1 MEPYASTSTLPG
13 TPKGPRQ
20 AAIAFILITVILDVL
35 SLGLI
40 IPVLQKLIKE
50 LVGGNERDASFYIGL
65 FGTLWALMQFFCSPI
80 IGALSDKFGRRP
92 VLLVSA
98 FGLGLDFV
106 LLAIAPNLWWLLVG
120 RIITGI
126 TAASFSTAQAYLAD
140 VTAPEKR
147 TAAFGLFGAAFGIGF
162 VLGPVV
168 GGLLG
173 NIDLRLPFWVS
184 AGLTMT
190 NWLYGFFV
198 LPESLPK
205 EKRSPFR
212 WARANPLG
220 SLRLLLSVKG
230 LLPMALILLFY
241 QLAHLA
247 FQNVF
252 VLYTDTH
259 FGWTPKQ
266 VGLALG
272 TVGILNMIVQGGLVR
287 PANKTFGERVL
298 VFVGLIGGILGFA
311 AYAVAGDG
319 NSFFYSTVLFA
330 LMGFF
335 QSSINGVMSARIG
348 PLDQGRLTGANSSIM
363 GLAGLIGP
371 SMYASVFA
379 WSVAPG
385 RDSFWRGTPFAVA
398 CLMMVVAIVIAFFVV
413 PARAVSTAKS
423 DLPPD

>member
-1 MEPYASTSTLPG
+1 MQSDSQQSESNSPTSNSPT
-13 TPKGPRQ
+13 KGPRR
-20 AAIAFILITVILDVL
+20 AAIAFILITVVLDVL

-50 LVGGNERDASFYIGL
+50 LVGGDERVASYYIGL

-92 VLLVSA
+92 ILLVSA
-98 FGLGLDFV
+98 FGLGLDFI

-140 VTAPEKR
+140 VTPVERR
-147 TAAFGLFGAAFGIGF
+147 TAAFGLFGAAFGVGF
-162 VLGPVV
+162 VLGPIM

-173 NIDLRLPFWVS
+173 EISLRLPFWVS
-184 AGLTMT
+184 AALTIA
-190 NWLYGFFV
+190 NWMYGYFI

-205 EKRSPFR
+205 EKRRPFS

-220 SLRLLLSVKG
+220 SLRLLLSAKG
-230 LLPMALILLFY
+230 LLPMALILLSY

-252 VLYTDTH
+252 VIYTDTY
-259 FGWTPKQ
+259 FGWKPYQ

-287 PANKTFGERVL
+287 PAVKRFGERIL
-298 VFVGLIGGILGFA
+298 VFVGLTGGILGFA
-311 AYAVAGDG
+311 AYSAARDG
-319 NSFFYSTVLFA
+319 STFFYSTIFFA

-335 QSSINGVMSARIG
+335 QSSLSGVMSSKIG
-348 PLDQGRLTGANSSIM
+348 PLDQGRLSGANSSIM

-371 SMYASVFA
+371 GMYALVFR
-379 WSVAPG
+379 WSRAPE
-385 RDSFWRGTPFAVA
+385 RSDFWQGAPFAVA
-398 CLMMVVAIVIAFFVV
+398 CLCLVFAMLLAFLVV
-413 PARAVSTAKS
+413 PKRAGET
-423 DLPPD
+423 